1 MALLIVATNLLMFKL
16 YVHPDTIITLSLSSA
31 LKYARYQWL
40 IDQDGIIYRDT
51 PEGRTT
57 LVFCLKLDAKIDPL
71 AEVALRD
78 NNPLNL
84 TLENL
89 VEIPYKLSKG
99 YSSYRGVSWDNKRGK
114 WIAQLTHQGSRVLYK
129 RCVTEMDA
137 LSALNTKRKELGM
150 TIIQPVS

>member
-1 MALLIVATNLLMFKL
+1 MLKL
-16 YVHPDTIITLSLSSA
+16 YVHPNTIITISLGSA

-40 IDQDGIIYRDT
+40 IDPDGVIYRNT

-57 LVFCLKLDAKIDPL
+57 LIFCLKLDAKIDPL
-71 AEVALRD
+71 AEVSLRD

-89 VEIPYKLSKG
+89 VEIPYKLGKG

-114 WIAQLTHQGSRVLYK
+114 WIAQLTHRGARVLYK
-129 RCVTEMDA
+129 RCATEMDA
-137 LSALNTKRKELGM
+137 LSALNDKRQKLGM
-150 TIIQPVS
+150 MLIEPVS